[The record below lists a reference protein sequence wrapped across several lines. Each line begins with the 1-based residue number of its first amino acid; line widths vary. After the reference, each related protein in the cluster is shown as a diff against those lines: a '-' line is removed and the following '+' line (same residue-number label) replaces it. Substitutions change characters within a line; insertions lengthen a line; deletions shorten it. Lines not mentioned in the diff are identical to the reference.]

1 MRREEAEGEPL
12 AIRFADLFDHIG
24 TLDIRYSDTARALS
38 GRAVVIEGFLSRSHG
53 PHSTV
58 SLVDQPGLCPDCSPA
73 PAAVI
78 ALPGAPALMQEG
90 DGAVRVRGR
99 LDYGLRI
106 ADGVASLL
114 RIESATLLPLVASGE

>member
-1 MRREEAEGEPL
+1 MPPEAEGEPF
-12 AIRFADLFDHIG
+12 AVRFADLFDHLG

-53 PHSTV
+53 PHSTM
-58 SLVDQPGLCPDCSPA
+58 SLVDQPGLCPDCSPV

-78 ALPGAPALMQEG
+78 ALPGVRAPLQEG
-90 DGAVRVRGR
+90 AGAVRVAGR
-99 LDYGLRI
+99 LDYGLRV

-114 RIESATLLPLVASGE
+114 RIEESRIVGRVG

>member
-1 MRREEAEGEPL
+1 M
-12 AIRFADLFDHIG
+12 
-24 TLDIRYSDTARALS
+24 
-38 GRAVVIEGFLSRSHG
+38 VIEGFLSRSHG

-58 SLVDQPGLCPDCSPA
+58 SLVDQPGLCPDCSPV

-78 ALPGAPALMQEG
+78 ALPGMRAPMREG
-90 DGAVRVRGR
+90 DGAVRVAGR

-114 RIESATLLPLVASGE
+114 RIEELGIVGST

>member
-1 MRREEAEGEPL
+1 MPREDAELSPL
-12 AIRFADLFDHIG
+12 AVSFADLFDHIG
-24 TLDIRYSDTARALS
+24 TLDIRYSDEARALS
-38 GRAVVIEGFLSRSHG
+38 GRAVVIEGYLSRAHG

-58 SLVDQPGLCPDCSPA
+58 SLVDQPGLCPDCSPV

-78 ALPGAPALMQEG
+78 ALPGVHAPMQEG
-90 DGAVRVRGR
+90 DGAVRVAGR

-114 RIESATLLPLVASGE
+114 RIESATLLPL

>member
-1 MRREEAEGEPL
+1 MPREDAELSPL
-12 AIRFADLFDHIG
+12 AVSFVDLFDHLG
-24 TLDIRYSDTARALS
+24 TLDIRYSDAARELS

-58 SLVDQPGLCPDCSPA
+58 SLVDQPGLCPDCSPV

-78 ALPGAPALMQEG
+78 ALPGVCALHEG
-90 DGAVRVRGR
+90 DGAVRVAGR

-106 ADGVASLL
+106 AD
-114 RIESATLLPLVASGE
+114 